1 VTERVLSTS
10 ELNRA
15 VLARQCLLEPSAG
28 SIAQTL
34 RTIGAIQAQYAPSM
48 YVGLWSRM
56 RDLERDALTR
66 ALERRTAIQAT
77 LMRVTIH
84 LVSNEDYWPFA
95 LATRQAR
102 RELWLRN
109 MRRTVTAAELEQ
121 LAGRVREHLAQHGQI
136 SRKELDA
143 LVGKP
148 HAIGVG
154 QWIDLVRVPPSG
166 TWERRRADLFAAAED
181 WVGPPP
187 DLTAVE
193 AAATLVRSYLAGFGP
208 ASHADIASYTGLPR
222 SEVAPACGGMGLRT
236 FRSETGDELV
246 DLPRAP
252 LPDPQQ
258 PAGVRFLP
266 TWDATLLVHARRARI
281 LPEEHRPKIFHVRN
295 PHSDAV
301 FLVDG
306 AVAGTW
312 KHRDAKI
319 ELHPFERLDGAT
331 QRDLRAHADRL
342 ADFHA

>member
-1 VTERVLSTS
+1 VADRVLSTR

-15 VLARQCLLEPSAG
+15 VLARQRLLEPSTG

-34 RTIGAIQAQYAPSM
+34 HAINAIQAQYAPSM

-56 RDLERDALTR
+56 HDLERDTLTR
-66 ALERRTAIQAT
+66 ALEQRTIIQAT

-84 LVSNEDYWPFA
+84 LVAKEDYWPFA
-95 LATRQAR
+95 LAARQAR
-102 RELWLRN
+102 RDLWLRS
-109 MRRTVTAAELEQ
+109 MRKTVTAAELEER
-121 LAGRVREHLAQHGQI
+121 AARVREHLAQHGQI

-154 QWIDLVRVPPSG
+154 LWIDLVRVPPSG
-166 TWERRRADLFAAAED
+166 TWKRRRADLFAAAED

-187 DLTAVE
+187 DMTAGE
-193 AAATLVRSYLAGFGP
+193 AAAALVRSYLAGFGP
-208 ASHADIASYTGLPR
+208 ASQADIVSYTGLSR
-222 SEVAPACGGMGLRT
+222 RDVEAACAALRLRT
-236 FRSETGDELV
+236 FRSEAGDELL

-258 PAGVRFLP
+258 PAGIRFLP
-266 TWDATLLVHARRARI
+266 TWDATLLVHARRAGI
-281 LPEEHRPKIFHVRN
+281 LPEQHRPKIFDVRN
-295 PHSDAV
+295 PHSSAV

-312 KHRDAKI
+312 KYRDGKV
-319 ELHPFERLDGAT
+319 ELAPFEPLDRAT
-331 QRDLRAHADRL
+331 QRELRAQADRL
-342 ADFHA
+342 AEFHA

>member
-1 VTERVLSTS
+1 
-10 ELNRA
+10 
-15 VLARQCLLEPSAG
+15 
-28 SIAQTL
+28 
-34 RTIGAIQAQYAPSM
+34 M

-56 RDLERDALTR
+56 RDFERDALTR
-66 ALERRTAIQAT
+66 ALEQRTVIQAT
-77 LMRVTIH
+77 LMRITIH
-84 LVSNEDYWPFA
+84 LVAKQDYWPLA

-102 RELWLRN
+102 RELWLRS
-109 MRRTVTAAELEQ
+109 MRQGVTAAELEER
-121 LAGRVREHLAQHGQI
+121 AARVREHLAQHGQI

-154 QWIDLVRVPPSG
+154 LWIDLVRVPPAG
-166 TWERRRADLFAAAED
+166 TWQRRRADLFAAAEE

-187 DLTAVE
+187 DMTAGDAV
-193 AAATLVRSYLAGFGP
+193 AHLVRSYLAGFGP
-208 ASHADIASYTGLPR
+208 ASYADIASYTGLAR
-222 SEVAPACGGMGLRT
+222 RDLEPACEHLRLRT
-236 FRSETGDELV
+236 FRSEAGDLLV

-258 PAGVRFLP
+258 PVGVRFLP

-312 KHRDAKI
+312 KYRDGRI
-319 ELHPFERLDGAT
+319 ELQPFEPLDRAM
-331 QRDLRAHADRL
+331 QRELRAQADGL
-342 ADFHA
+342 AAFHA

>member
-1 VTERVLSTS
+1 VAERVLSTR

-15 VLARQCLLEPSAG
+15 VLARQRLLTPAAG
-28 SIAQTL
+28 SITQTL
-34 RTIGAIQAQYAPSM
+34 KTIGAIQAQYAPSM

-56 RDLERDALTR
+56 RHFERDALTR
-66 ALERRTAIQAT
+66 ALEQRTVIQAT

-84 LVSNEDYWPFA
+84 LVAREDYWSFA

-102 RELWLRN
+102 RELWLRS
-109 MRRTVTAAELEQ
+109 MRKTVTAAELEER
-121 LAGRVREHLAQHGQI
+121 ATRVGEHLAQHGQI
-136 SRKELDA
+136 SRRELDA

-154 QWIDLVRVPPSG
+154 LWIDLVRVPPAG
-166 TWERRRADLFAAAED
+166 TWERRRADLFAAAEE

-187 DLTAVE
+187 DMTAYE
-193 AAATLVRSYLAGFGP
+193 AAARLVRSYLAGFGP

-222 SEVAPACGGMGLRT
+222 RDLARACEPLALRT
-236 FRSETGDELV
+236 FRSEAGDELV

-258 PAGVRFLP
+258 PVDVRFLP

-312 KHRDAKI
+312 KYRDGRI
-319 ELHPFERLDGAT
+319 ELLQFEPLDRAT
-331 QRDLRAHADRL
+331 QRELRAEADRL
-342 ADFHA
+342 EDFHA